1 MHLSRV
7 LPTTL
12 LALSFI
18 ASTVYA
24 SDSLTIATKKGKV
37 EGALT
42 VDGKVRTF
50 KGIPYAAPP
59 TGDLRWQ
66 PRSPQPSGMAPAPP
80 RPSARIASRQT
91 ATPT

>member
-12 LALSFI
+12 LALSFL

-37 EGALT
+37 EGALS
-42 VDGKVRTF
+42 VVGKVRAF

-59 TGDLRWQ
+59 TGDRPW
-66 PRSPQPSGMAPAPP
+66 RRDDSPG
-80 RPSARIASRQT
+80 RGR
-91 ATPT
+91 